1 MISALQIPRDS
12 LERAAIHEMVLAMNL
27 QPPRLVLLLALVL
40 IPSLGAT
47 DSFPQPYN
55 SEPDKTA
62 EPPSPE
68 EALSRM
74 QLPKGF
80 SANLFAAEP
89 DVQNPIAMAWDWR
102 GRMWVAENYSYAERA
117 KRFELSLH
125 DRVLIFED
133 TDGDGKADSRTVF
146 SDDLQFLTSVEVGR
160 GGVWLMCPPQ
170 LLFVPDTDE
179 DDVPDSEPIVM
190 LDGFTVAQSNYH
202 NFANGL
208 RWGPDGWLYGRCGH
222 SCPGQ
227 LGVPGTP
234 ANERIPIKGGIW
246 RFHPERKVVE
256 VLTHGTTNPWGHD
269 WDKYGELFF
278 INTVNGHLWH
288 GIPGAHFKESFGQD
302 PNPKVY
308 ERLDMHADHWHY
320 DTTGKWSDSRD
331 GKANDYGGGHAHI
344 GMMIYQGDRWPK
356 QFHDRLMTLN
366 MHGFRTNVERLER
379 HGSGYIGRH
388 EEDIFLM
395 GDPWF
400 RGIDI
405 RQGPDDSVY
414 LLDWSDTGECHEHTG
429 VHRTSGRIYRIH
441 YGDPE
446 AASFADLAAIREAI
460 KSDNYDSVTQPLT
473 RILNNPNPWFY
484 RQLRSILAS
493 AERTKRFHL
502 MEINA
507 AFSFIEPDPDF
518 DPVAFR
524 LRVLWALHAIGG
536 ISQQTAQG
544 LLTEENENLR
554 AWGIRLLTDSHP
566 IDTTIG
572 PRPNAM
578 PNTLNSEAFQTFV
591 ELAKADQSGLVRL
604 ALASA
609 LQRLPLHQRAELGTP
624 LAARAEDADDHN
636 LPSMVWYGVSPLA
649 DSDPSALVELAA
661 TSNWP
666 TLLTWLTRSLSESI
680 EKDGTSLNALL
691 SQSRD
696 RDPEI
701 QTAILQGISDGLQ
714 GMRKAKKPASW
725 ESFVA
730 SIDTN
735 HAPLARLAQ
744 ELSALF
750 GSGRAL
756 DAIKKVAL
764 DPKADLAMRKAAL
777 RTLIDNRPPDLREI
791 CESLLNQRI
800 INTVAVGGLA
810 IFDDPK
816 IGDSL
821 AKNYRRFYPA
831 ERPSVLSTLVSRPA
845 WASALLDQIDA
856 GRIAK
861 SDLTAFQARQI
872 RAFENEELTTQLE
885 SVWGKLRDSSEE
897 KQQQISEWKSKLNP
911 EFLAK
916 SDLSR
921 GRVLYQAVCGA
932 CHVMYGEGGNL
943 GPDLTGSGRAD
954 LDYLVE
960 NIFDPSAVVSA
971 DYQMSILTLTDGRV
985 LTGVITSQNERTLTL
1000 RQATEETTLE
1010 VAEVSKRQNSPVSMM
1025 PEGLLLA
1032 FQPEQVR
1039 DLIAYLQH
1047 PRQVPLPAAQ

>member
-1 MISALQIPRDS
+1 MNPRTPRFVCFLAS
-12 LERAAIHEMVLAMNL
+12 LAF
-27 QPPRLVLLLALVL
+27 PALVV
-40 IPSLGAT
+40 AHT
-47 DSFPQPYN
+47 FPPPFN
-55 SEPDKTA
+55 SEPDTTA

-68 EALSRM
+68 ESLASL

-102 GRMWVAENYSYAERA
+102 GRMWVAENYTYAERA
-117 KRFELSLH
+117 KRFELSLR

-133 TDGDGKADSRTVF
+133 SDGDGKADSRTVF

-170 LLFVPDTDE
+170 LLFVPDANE
-179 DDVPDSEPIVM
+179 DDVPDGDPIVV

-222 SCPGQ
+222 SCPGK
-227 LGVPGTP
+227 LGIPGTP
-234 ANERIPIKGGIW
+234 EKKRIPIKGGIW

-269 WDKYGELFF
+269 WDEHGELFF

-288 GIPGAHFKESFGQD
+288 GIHGAHFKESFGQD
-302 PNPKVY
+302 PNPKIY

-320 DTTGKWSDSRD
+320 DTTGKWSESRG
-331 GKANDYGGGHAHI
+331 GKANDFGGGHAHI
-344 GMMIYQGDRWPK
+344 GMMIYQGDSWPER
-356 QFHDRLMTLN
+356 FHGRLMTLN
-366 MHGFRTNVERLER
+366 MHGLRTNVERLER
-379 HGSGYIGRH
+379 HGSGYLARH
-388 EEDIFLM
+388 EKDVFLM

-405 RQGPDDSVY
+405 QQGPDGSAYV
-414 LLDWSDTGECHEHTG
+414 LDWSDTGECHEHTG
-429 VHRTSGRIYRIH
+429 VHRTSGRIYRIQ
-441 YGDPE
+441 YGEVKTPGL
-446 AASFADLAAIREAI
+446 SDLAMLRETTKAGI
-460 KSDNYDSVTQPLT
+460 NEQALAAMQ
-473 RILNNPNPWFY
+473 RIINHPNPWFE
-484 RQLRSILAS
+484 RQLRSLLVS
-493 AERTKRFHL
+493 ARVSGQDVGGFADALRNIPKIDQPHHQLRTF
-502 MEINA
+502 
-507 AFSFIEPDPDF
+507 
-518 DPVAFR
+518 
-524 LRVLWALHAIGG
+524 WTLHALGET
-536 ISQQTAQG
+536 SPP
-544 LLTEENENLR
+544 LLHSLLQEANEHLR
-554 AWGIRLLTDSHP
+554 TWGIRLLTDSRT

-572 PRPNAM
+572 PQPNAM
-578 PNTLNSEAFQTFV
+578 PSPMEPAVFRSFL
-591 ELAKADQSGLVRL
+591 ELAKTDESGLVRL

-609 LQRLPLHQRAELGTP
+609 LQRLPLKQRAELGTA

-636 LPSMVWYGVSPLA
+636 LPSMVWYGVSPMA

-661 TSNWP
+661 TSSWP

-680 EKDGTSLNALL
+680 EKDGMPLDTLL

-696 RDPEI
+696 RTPEI
-701 QTAILQGISDGLQ
+701 QAAILQGISDGLQ
-714 GMRKAKKPASW
+714 GMRKATKPASW
-725 ESFVA
+725 ETFA
-730 SIDTN
+730 NSIDPK
-735 HAPLARLAQ
+735 HPPLAQLTQ
-744 ELSALF
+744 ELSVLF

-764 DPKADLAMRKAAL
+764 DPKVDLAMRKAAL
-777 RTLIDNRPPDLREI
+777 QTLIDNRPPDLREI

-810 IFDDPK
+810 IYDDPK
-816 IGDSL
+816 IGETL

-831 ERPSVLSTLVSRPA
+831 ERSAVISTLVSRPT
-845 WASALLDQIDA
+845 WASALLAQIKA

-872 RAFENEELTTQLE
+872 RSFQNEELTKELE
-885 SVWGKLRDSSEE
+885 SVWGRLRDSSEE
-897 KQQQISEWKSKLNP
+897 KRQQIAEWKSRLTP
-911 EFLAK
+911 EVLST
-916 SDLSR
+916 SDLGQ

-932 CHVMYGEGGNL
+932 CHIMYGEGGKI

-971 DYQMSILTLTDGRV
+971 DYQMSILTLADGRV
-985 LTGVITSQNERTLTL
+985 LTGVITTENERTLTL
-1000 RQATEETTLE
+1000 RQAIEETVLE
-1010 VAEVSKRQNSPVSMM
+1010 VGQIAHRENSPVSMM

-1032 FQPEQVR
+1032 FGPEQVR

-1047 PRQVPLPAAQ
+1047 PLQVPLPETP